1 MSVAPDTPEEQVPG
15 GNEPPPSAPYGPP
28 TGSAPVQPPPAYTPP
43 EPPAVPPREEPEVA
57 DQSVTA
63 RRRMIAGIV
72 VVILGLI
79 FLAQQFWGSF
89 WDWGRLWPVVLIAIG
104 VYVLFRSRTR

>member
-1 MSVAPDTPEEQVPG
+1 MSVAPDTPEEQRPG
-15 GNEPPPSAPYGPP
+15 RNELPPAAYGPP
-28 TGSAPVQPPPAYTPP
+28 SESAPLEPPPAYTQP
-43 EPPAVPPREEPEVA
+43 EPPAPESRGETEVN

-72 VVILGLI
+72 VVILGVL

-89 WDWGRLWPVVLIAIG
+89 WDWGRLWPVVLVAAG
-104 VYVLFRSRTR
+104 LYLLLRSRAR